1 MEPVSRWKRGAFT
14 AAPGELAEDAPADV
28 VEGGVALLF
37 GGQQSL
43 HQLAALGRVVAPEAW
58 RHPTRKNPPRKK
70 KNSVKKQKKNSK
82 KRTKRRRTTRRDT
95 FALALNLVAVV
106 GALRRRLRH
115 LQLEAL
121 LVGTH
126 KIHLRPQT
134 KTR

>member
-70 KNSVKKQKKNSK
+70 KTLRNERNEEEP
-82 KRTKRRRTTRRDT
+82 
-95 FALALNLVAVV
+95 L
-106 GALRRRLRH
+106 GAIPLRW
-115 LQLEAL
+115 
-121 LVGTH
+121 
-126 KIHLRPQT
+126 P
-134 KTR
+134 